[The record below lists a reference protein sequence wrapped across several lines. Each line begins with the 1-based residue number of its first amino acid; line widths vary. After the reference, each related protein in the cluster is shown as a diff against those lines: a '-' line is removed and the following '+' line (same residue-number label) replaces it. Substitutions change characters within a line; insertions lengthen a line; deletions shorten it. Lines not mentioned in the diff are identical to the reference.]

1 MSAWR
6 TASFWAKLTLL
17 LYVSAV
23 GFGIVDQALYGP
35 GDHDHNGQPCQV
47 HQFTSQTQ
55 ALSAPVVTTPVPP
68 VVTARV
74 VYRDSA
80 AQLTAARF
88 LLVKSR
94 DPPFSLSS

>member
-1 MSAWR
+1 MTSL
-6 TASFWAKLTLL
+6 FAKLTLL

-47 HQFTSQTQ
+47 HQFTSQ
-55 ALSAPVVTTPVPP
+55 SEAPATPAVTIPAPP

-74 VYRDSA
+74 IYQDSA

-88 LLVKSR
+88 LRVKSR
-94 DPPFSLSS
+94 DPPLSLFS

>member
-1 MSAWR
+1 MTSL
-6 TASFWAKLTLL
+6 FAKLTLL

-35 GDHDHNGQPCQV
+35 GDHDHNGQPCRV
-47 HQFTSQTQ
+47 HQFASQ
-55 ALSAPVVTTPVPP
+55 SEAPATPAVSIPAPP
-68 VVTARV
+68 VVSARV
-74 VYRDSA
+74 VYQDSA

-94 DPPFSLSS
+94 DPPAVLFS